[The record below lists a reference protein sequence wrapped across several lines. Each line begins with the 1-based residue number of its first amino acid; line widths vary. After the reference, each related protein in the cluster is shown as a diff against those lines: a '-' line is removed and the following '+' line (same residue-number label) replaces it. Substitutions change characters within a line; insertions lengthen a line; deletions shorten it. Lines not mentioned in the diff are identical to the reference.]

1 MSKNNKIWLSPPHLS
16 GEEQKYIQQAF
27 TKNWIATEGENITE
41 FENDLEFFLGKNIKA
56 TALISGTSSIHLAL
70 ILAGVKAGD
79 EVICQSFTFVASVN
93 PVLYLGATPIFID
106 SENDTWNMCPVLLE
120 QAIQD
125 RIKSGKKPKCIIV
138 VHLYGMPAKISE
150 IVKIAKKYDIKL
162 IEDAAEALGSSYDGQ
177 MCGTFGNY
185 GILSFNGNKIIT
197 TSSGGALLCK
207 SYIEK
212 RKAVFLATQAKDV
225 ADYYQHSEVGYNYRM
240 NNISAGI
247 GRGQMEVLDKRI
259 EERIKTN
266 QFYKKEFLKYKGIQ
280 VLNEPNQKFKSNYW
294 LSCIIIDKK
303 SAKKTAHEMY
313 CHLKLNKI
321 DARLLWKPMHLQPVF
336 SKHKFYGTKISQTL
350 FENGLCLPSGS
361 NLTIDEKQ
369 RIMSTI
375 ASGLK

>member
-41 FENDLEFFLGKNIKA
+41 FENDLEFFLGQNIKA

-177 MCGTFGNY
+177 MCGTFGDY

-247 GRGQMEVLDKRI
+247 GRGQMEVLGKRI

>member
-259 EERIKTN
+259 KERIKTN

>member
-177 MCGTFGNY
+177 MCGTFGDY

-303 SAKKTAHEMY
+303 SAKKTAYEMY

-336 SKHKFYGTKISQTL
+336 SKYKFYGTKISQTL